1 MARAPKDQIPDITIG
16 RFPKYLAVAR
26 ALAEQDWDYITSSDM
41 ARACDMHEVLVRKEL
56 ARTGVVG
63 RKHRGF
69 RIHDLI
75 KAIER
80 IIAWTTPRDAVV
92 VGTGPTASLLIHSP
106 RITNQGLRFV
116 YAVSPF
122 QNEAGGGLGD
132 LEVVSFETF
141 AARQAA
147 AEKPV
152 RLAALASRFSTAQ
165 HDTDMLVASGVKAIW
180 NFTAA
185 TLAVPP
191 DVKVVDSDL
200 NPGLA
205 VLCNSLRL
213 AGV

>member
-1 MARAPKDQIPDITIG
+1 MARAPKDLIPDITIG

-56 ARTGVVG
+56 AKTGVVG

-69 RIHDLI
+69 RICDLI

-80 IIAWTTPRDAVV
+80 IIAWTTPREAVI
-92 VGTGPTASLLIHSP
+92 VGTGPTAFLITHTK
-106 RITNQGLRFV
+106 RISHQGLHFV
-116 YAVSPF
+116 YAVSSVPGDV
-122 QNEAGGGLGD
+122 GGGLGD

-147 AEKPV
+147 EKPV
-152 RLAALASRFSTAQ
+152 RLAVLASRFATAQ
-165 HDTDMLVASGVKAIW
+165 HDADMLVASGVKAIW

-213 AGV
+213 AGA